1 MEEIMDQNT
10 ANTRIPLARR
20 QLVGLADER
29 GFTVDCLSGE
39 LWITADGLPGDHLL
53 RAGEQLVLRGH
64 PRVVVSALADA
75 DFRVTP
81 CCGSSPIG
89 RLAARCAAALADR
102 IRRWRHAPLAAYPVV
117 RLR

>member
-1 MEEIMDQNT
+1 MSTDPAT
-10 ANTRIPLARR
+10 TRIPLARR

-53 RAGEQLVLRGH
+53 HAGEQLVLRGH

-75 DFRVTP
+75 DFRITP

-89 RLAARCAAALADR
+89 RLASRYVAALADR
-102 IRRWRHAPLAAYPVV
+102 IRRWRHAPLAAYPVI